1 MRAEGDRSFVSQS
14 AAMQFLLE
22 LIGNQPIK
30 AAQAALDPNKT
41 DKNLWQQ
48 VQSAVQQRK
57 DAHLIAKA
65 NPRLVVLAQKN

>member
-1 MRAEGDRSFVSQS
+1 LQS
-14 AAMQFLLE
+14 LI

-30 AAQAALDPNKT
+30 AAQAAIAALEPDKT

-65 NPRLVVLAQKN
+65 NPSLAVLAQKKLNSIA